1 MDILHKNEVCFLV
14 IVKKSELL
22 TKKVRK
28 CILNSENDCT
38 DAAINRSLYV
48 YYTIIHRNVNYAKE
62 AIALFLP
69 ACANDCTSVARQIAS
84 FFCRNAMG
92 RNESVENILNI
103 KGGNTV
109 CTTELKERQ
118 YAPM

>member
-48 YYTIIHRNVNYAKE
+48 YYTIIHRNVNYAKK
-62 AIALFLP
+62 AIALFLTT
-69 ACANDCTSVARQIAS
+69 CANDCTSFAREI
-84 FFCRNAMG
+84 
-92 RNESVENILNI
+92 
-103 KGGNTV
+103 
-109 CTTELKERQ
+109 
-118 YAPM
+118 P